1 MYSQLMH
8 VLTGNQSQYKSYRIV
23 SRFRFTVFL
32 ILFSISVFIMGG
44 LLLPSNSA
52 ASEPQEYITIEVKP
66 GDTLWRIA
74 IDHSNKG
81 KDTRKLIHE
90 IKTINSLSDSSIFP
104 GQLIKIPVD
113 SV

>member
-8 VLTGNQSQYKSYRIV
+8 VLTGNQSHYKSYRII

-32 ILFSISVFIMGG
+32 ILFSLSVFLMGG
-44 LLLPSNSA
+44 LFISTNSS
-52 ASEPQEYITIEVKP
+52 ASGPQEYITVEVKP
-66 GDTLWRIA
+66 GDTLWHIA

-81 KDTRKLIHE
+81 KDTRKLIYE